1 MVKQMWLVN
10 ALQSMATGSYGLVG
24 SAEAAGKFCDS
35 QTGLLL
41 AAAIDEGESGTA
53 LKSAAVA

>member
-1 MVKQMWLVN
+1 MWLVN